1 MNHMQHK
8 KTSQRAQRKQA
19 RQPHPVRALQ
29 GSHGPVAAQAASP
42 AEGSK
47 PSRDG
52 VLVRAASSLGASA
65 AAGMVTAA
73 TFPAASFVLPLGIA
87 AIGGAVVAMIARHQA
102 G

>member
-1 MNHMQHK
+1 MAAAEIA
-8 KTSQRAQRKQA
+8 SQ
-19 RQPHPVRALQ
+19 PG
-29 GSHGPVAAQAASP
+29 GST
-42 AEGSK
+42 

-87 AIGGAVVAMIARHQA
+87 AIGGAIVAMIARHQA